1 MLLLPSVVA
10 MAQHRTLFI
19 GNSVIRHAVSPGLWS
34 APRGMASSF
43 NGLDLVGNVMWGRTG
58 SYDGIERE
66 TKDDKTTIKETQ
78 EYGYDVLNA
87 NFLETHFP
95 DYYGAYA
102 TVKPKFAAKDKLP
115 ITGGDRYDAIVISL
129 GENVRGSAY
138 ASELA
143 NGTVVGTTADNHN
156 ITRLSQL
163 HSACINFLRYLHESC
178 PNAKIVWL
186 IGSAWNDFVQGTN
199 TNVNTVD
206 GQVLT
211 AIQNAVY
218 NAKLSETT
226 AFRICTFATCYHAMV
241 SLQSFKND
249 YFNNDALWRAANNLK
264 NVPDWGDIG
273 MLKSNDYVAG
283 NTGADNDVLAV
294 TDGAALL
301 HPSDIGMCYL
311 AKGALETLKAW
322 GVPVQTTDV
331 VTATMRTL
339 TLKSDGYV
347 NLSSTY
353 DTGTTP
359 EGWTVGNWV
368 ANGVVNLNLD
378 YTGRNR
384 EWAELYNGLKLTDPN
399 GNAVTYNGSQ
409 LTLQPRNV
417 GVSGHAEKYT
427 FRMADNLMVTPQY
440 SPVLLSDQNTNTGG
454 SYKSGTPSAMLAS
467 NSNTAVI
474 SHFGAAPVVQ
484 LTRNVGNTANWNTVC
499 LPFDLSANEIK
510 SIFGDAAQVR
520 QYSGLEAGGTAD
532 AADLSIVFGT
542 VTEMKAGVPYLV
554 KASKAV
560 TSPITLSGKT
570 FSAKSPSA
578 VSHSVTID
586 GVTYTCDFQGIYDQ
600 TPLPDGDPSYL
611 YIASNKF
618 YYASGTAPMKG
629 FRAYFHISQGNAAK
643 AKIGLLIDG
652 TTAISNATVAGKQ
665 HSGMIYSIDG
675 KAVGKDLNGLQKG
688 IYIKD
693 GKKIVK

>member
-1 MLLLPSVVA
+1 MLLLPSAVA

-19 GNSVIRHAVSPGLWS
+19 GNSVIRHPKNADVGWPTD
-34 APRGMASSF
+34 RGMAASV
-43 NGLDLVGNVMWGRTG
+43 NGLDLVGNVLLGRTG
-58 SYDGIERE
+58 SYAGGAQGSGYEYNSKTDLFNGNDVIE
-66 TKDDKTTIKETQ
+66 TNFPTYAFG
-78 EYGYDVLNA
+78 EYNA
-87 NFLETHFP
+87 
-95 DYYGAYA
+95 GARNML
-102 TVKPKFAAKDKLP
+102 AAKFP
-115 ITGGDRYDAIVISL
+115 ITNGKLYDAIVISL
-129 GENVRGSAY
+129 GENVRGSDY
-138 ASELA
+138 ASTIVSDDGVLNQLYLA
-143 NGTVVGTTADNHN
+143 CQG
-156 ITRLSQL
+156 L
-163 HSACINFLRYLHESC
+163 LRYLHEQC

-186 IGSAWNDFVQGTN
+186 IGSAWNDYLSGNSSSPYYKCDSRVF
-199 TNVNTVD
+199 
-206 GQVLT
+206 T
-211 AIQNAVY
+211 AVQNAIY
-218 NAKLSETT
+218 NVKRSADPNNTT
-226 AFRICTFATCYHAMV
+226 THFYDFATCYRV
-241 SLQSFKND
+241 NLDNVRNEYFDKNA
-249 YFNNDALWRAANNLK
+249 DALVQAAKNLGQ
-264 NVPDWGDIG
+264 VPKWGDIG
-273 MLKSNDYVAG
+273 MLKTNDYVISQTFNDFHAIT
-283 NTGADNDVLAV
+283 NGAVLQ
-294 TDGAALL
+294 

-311 AKGALETLKAW
+311 AKGVLEVLKAR

-331 VTATMRTL
+331 VTLAMRTL

-347 NLSSTY
+347 KLSSTY
-353 DTGTTP
+353 DTGTTS
-359 EGWTVGNWV
+359 EGWTIGNWV
-368 ANGVVNLNLD
+368 ANGVANLNLD
-378 YTGRNR
+378 YTGRNTQ
-384 EWAELYNGLKLTDPN
+384 WAELYNGLKLTDPN
-399 GNAVTYNGSQ
+399 GNAINYNGSP
-409 LTLQPRNV
+409 LTLQKQAV
-417 GVSGHAEKYT
+417 GNSGHAEKYT
-427 FRMADNLMVTPQY
+427 FYASQNLMVTPQY

-454 SYKSGTPSAMLAS
+454 SYKSGTPSAMLTS

-520 QYSGLEAGGTAD
+520 QYSRLEAGGTAE
-532 AADLSIVFGT
+532 AVDLSIVFGT